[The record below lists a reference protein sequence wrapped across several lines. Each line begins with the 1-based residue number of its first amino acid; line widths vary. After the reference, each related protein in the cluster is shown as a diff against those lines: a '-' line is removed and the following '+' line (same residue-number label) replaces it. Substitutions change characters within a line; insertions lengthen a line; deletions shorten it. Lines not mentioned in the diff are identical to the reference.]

1 MTDATQ
7 SKTSPAAELV
17 ARCFALR
24 TSAHMAHLKTRSYS
38 EHMALQ
44 GLYEDI
50 VDVTDEFAECHQG
63 AFGLLGT
70 FPEVCPCADP
80 MLDQIDGLKDWL
92 VENRQP
98 CTKGD
103 TALGNL
109 IDNITSVLDRAAY
122 KLRFLK

>member
-7 SKTSPAAELV
+7 SKTSPAAELI

-24 TSAHMAHLKTRSYS
+24 TSAHMA
-38 EHMALQ
+38 LQ
-44 GLYEDI
+44 SLYEDI

-63 AFGLLGT
+63 AFGLLGAY
-70 FPEVCPCADP
+70 PEICPCAEP
-80 MLDQIDGLKDWL
+80 MLEQIDELKDWL
-92 VENRQP
+92 IENRQA
-98 CTKGD
+98 CTKGE

-109 IDNITSVLDRAAY
+109 LDNITSVLDRAAY